1 LSHFLRHEE
10 QKIYICFVYSAEKST
25 ELAKRPRIS
34 TERELFF
41 STLTKYP
48 MSLRGFLRLPTAST
62 QMSPASAPIA
72 MKQEGTR
79 PKRLVFNRAGQRS
92 EATY

>member
-1 LSHFLRHEE
+1 MKSRRF
-10 QKIYICFVYSAEKST
+10 ISAFVYSAEKST

-41 STLTKYP
+41 SALTKYP
-48 MSLRGFLRLPTAST
+48 MSLPGFLRPPTAST

-72 MKQEGTR
+72 MKQEGSR
-79 PKRLVFNRAGQRS
+79 PNGLVFNRAGQRS